1 MKDAF
6 FSLIAIIILILM
18 LSSCGQDDCGNISC
32 GANEICFDGYCVPDV
47 PNNPNPCANIT
58 CPNGQ
63 ICINGNCV
71 NSCANTT
78 CPNGQI
84 CVNGVCVTDNSDPCL
99 GVTCPNGEI
108 CVNGICEPD
117 PNNIACQPCGTF
129 DGTMGGNLQI
139 SLTGTDTTF
148 TGVNMSVQ
156 VSENNSGNYDFGI
169 DVSALL
175 GAPAGTLVPTVEG
188 TLSGTTMTIANETYT
203 YQGIANIVVDGT
215 IVFDSPFDNLTGSL
229 TLSDDAVGTLNFTAS
244 R

>member
-1 MKDAF
+1 
-6 FSLIAIIILILM
+6 M
-18 LSSCGQDDCGNISC
+18 LPSCGQDDCGNISC

-63 ICINGNCV
+63 ICVNGNCV

-117 PNNIACQPCGTF
+117 PNNNPCQPCGTF
-129 DGTMGGNLQI
+129 DGTMDGAVSI
-139 SLTGTDTTF
+139 ALTGTDTTF
-148 TGVNMSVQ
+148 SGVSVST
-156 VSENNSGNYDFGI
+156 VLAANSTSNSYNLAI
-169 DVSALL
+169 DISSLV
-175 GAPAGTLVPTVEG
+175 GAPSGTLVPNVNG
-188 TLSGTTMTIANETYT
+188 TLSGTTMTFNNETYV
-203 YQGIANIVVDGT
+203 YQGIASITINGTVD
-215 IVFDSPFDNLTGSL
+215 FDATFDNLDGAFTL
-229 TLSDDAVGTLNFTAS
+229 TDDAVGLINFIGT